1 LRHKARSWVEDFQN
15 FRAQWWVANA
25 SRRRGSLDEMLG
37 NRVAFYERARHIIAN
52 LKADDE
58 DSRHHCIADLSES
71 LKGVSEA
78 VYADTGSQNRPIPS
92 L

>member
-1 LRHKARSWVEDFQN
+1 MDHAL
-15 FRAQWWVANA
+15 AQAEFAPQGTFLGRGFSELSCQWLVANA
-25 SRRRGSLDEMLG
+25 SRRRGSLDEKLG
-37 NRVAFYERARHIIAN
+37 NRVAFYEH
-52 LKADDE
+52 E
-58 DSRHHCIADLSES
+58 DSRHHWIADLSGS